1 MKPSMI
7 YVCAPYAAPTPEGVR
22 ANIDRARE
30 IGARLAAEYPT
41 IPILV
46 PHLLGEGRLY
56 GSAED
61 DGSDGA
67 VRRLALS
74 QGVAWAAFAGRNCGA
89 LYMGPGSE
97 SSEGCTRERNAFLQ
111 AGGLHSMM
119 LRSNGSA
126 KLPESV
132 DPTPAEPPRATRK
145 ATHVHVK
152 SRRGY
157 VETGRAS
164 LQISDPT
171 CAVDGAQ
178 LVLYENADGQ
188 VFARATDDFADRFVR
203 VDPPP
208 MLD

>member
-1 MKPSMI
+1 MI
-7 YVCAPYAAPTPEGVR
+7 YVCAPYAAPTPDGVR

-74 QGVAWAAFAGRNCGA
+74 QGVAWAAFAGANGGA
-89 LYMGPGSE
+89 LCLGPSWA
-97 SSEGCTRERNAFLQ
+97 SSEGCGRERSAYCA
-111 AGGLHSMM
+111 AGGAHMM
-119 LRSNGSA
+119 TL
-126 KLPESV
+126 LEPEA
-132 DPTPAEPPRATRK
+132 DPTPAKPKRK
-145 ATHVHVK
+145 ATHVHIK

-164 LQISDPT
+164 LQTSDE
-171 CAVDGAQ
+171 AYLVDGAQ

-188 VFARATDDFADRFVR
+188 VFARATDDFAERFVR